1 MNPWAAITRP
11 VLRRIERSLL
21 AHSRP
26 LPAPPVFILGPPR
39 AGTTLLYQI
48 LTHCFEFA
56 YFCNY
61 AAERSR
67 YPATATWLLRRQI
80 RSYAGE
86 FTNEYGKTAG
96 IAGPSEALD
105 VWRRWF
111 PTDRHY
117 ADEGR
122 VSASGAEE
130 MRRTVAAVAG
140 ILDAPFLSKD
150 PVHSVRVRA
159 LNEIFP
165 NSLFLYM
172 HRDPEATAESMLRIR
187 EGRARTG
194 VGDVTT
200 WMHVK
205 PREYDLLVG
214 RPAVEQVAGQAYY
227 CARNARDDMAAV
239 APDRSF
245 TVPYEALCREPR
257 AQLEGITSFL
267 ARHGVSPASRRA
279 CPDTF
284 VGPTVSPIS
293 ESERAAI
300 RECLDRFQRAARL

>member
-1 MNPWAAITRP
+1 MSPWATVARP
-11 VLRRIERSLL
+11 VLRRVERSLL
-21 AHSRP
+21 AHARP
-26 LPAPPVFILGPPR
+26 LEAPPTFILGPPR

-56 YFCNY
+56 YICNY

-80 RSYAGE
+80 RRYVGD
-86 FTNEYGKTAG
+86 FTNEYGKTRG

-105 VWRRWF
+105 VWRRFF

-140 ILDAPFLSKD
+140 ILGAPFLSKD

-165 NSLFLYM
+165 NCLFLYT

-187 EGRARTG
+187 EGRARSG

-239 APDRSF
+239 APDRSL
-245 TVPYEALCREPR
+245 TVPYEALCKEPR
-257 AQLEGITSFL
+257 VQLERIVGFL
-267 ARHGVSPASRRA
+267 SRHGVSPQAKRP
-279 CPDTF
+279 CPETF
-284 VGPTVSPIS
+284 VGPAVAPLP
-293 ESERAAI
+293 ESQRAAI
-300 RECLDRFQRAARL
+300 RECLDRFQRAAPL